1 MAIVGLCCSVLLAQD
16 FSPAPYPQNETY
28 FPVTNQSTSYPQEVS
43 GQVFEPCQ
51 ILATVG
57 DQFIL
62 AADVMPH
69 VNQILAPHLSKIPAD
84 MLPEQR
90 RGITAQLT
98 RSHVETKLLYLTF
111 LRKIPPD
118 KVKEIHKRV
127 EASFDEEFEEE
138 RRNVE
143 KMNKEQQGELLKR
156 NPQIARM
163 VLLMKERGVWTQ
175 RELDVI
181 LREFGGSLTQ
191 EKAFYVEHKLGR
203 AVVSQN
209 IKFQPDI
216 TYDELLKYYGE
227 QEKKYSFPHRARFE
241 VLTVKLSTYPNRE
254 AAYNAL
260 AAMGNEVYYGANFAA
275 VAKRSSQGLNAE
287 QGGYHDWTSRG
298 SLVSKVLEEAI
309 FTLEPGK
316 LSTILEDERNLY
328 ILRVLERQE
337 AGRVPF
343 EQVQDEI
350 RENIRKEKISKQYEE
365 FVLKTR
371 EGVRITTA
379 FDDDPQLRQVV
390 RPDDVKRR

>member
-1 MAIVGLCCSVLLAQD
+1 
-16 FSPAPYPQNETY
+16 
-28 FPVTNQSTSYPQEVS
+28 
-43 GQVFEPCQ
+43 
-51 ILATVG
+51 
-57 DQFIL
+57 
-62 AADVMPH
+62 
-69 VNQILAPHLSKIPAD
+69 
-84 MLPEQR
+84 
-90 RGITAQLT
+90 
-98 RSHVETKLLYLTF
+98 
-111 LRKIPPD
+111 
-118 KVKEIHKRV
+118 
-127 EASFDEEFEEE
+127 
-138 RRNVE
+138 
-143 KMNKEQQGELLKR
+143 
-156 NPQIARM
+156 
-163 VLLMKERGVWTQ
+163 
-175 RELDVI
+175 
-181 LREFGGSLTQ
+181 
-191 EKAFYVEHKLGR
+191 VEHKLGR

>member
-1 MAIVGLCCSVLLAQD
+1 MIGCKAATRCVAAVWLWCGVLLAQD
-16 FSPAPYPQNETY
+16 FSPAPYPQNESY
-28 FPVTNQSTSYPQEVS
+28 FPAANQGTSYSQEVS

-143 KMNKEQQGELLKR
+143 KMNKEQQAELLKR

-241 VLTVKLSTYPNRE
+241 VLTVKLSNFPIARRPTMHWRPWE
-254 AAYNAL
+254 I
-260 AAMGNEVYYGANFAA
+260 EVYYGANFAA

-287 QGGYHDWTSRG
+287 QGG
-298 SLVSKVLEEAI
+298 
-309 FTLEPGK
+309 
-316 LSTILEDERNLY
+316 
-328 ILRVLERQE
+328 
-337 AGRVPF
+337 
-343 EQVQDEI
+343 
-350 RENIRKEKISKQYEE
+350 
-365 FVLKTR
+365 
-371 EGVRITTA
+371 ITTGPLA
-379 FDDDPQLRQVV
+379 VPLFPKCSRKLFSHSNLVN
-390 RPDDVKRR
+390 